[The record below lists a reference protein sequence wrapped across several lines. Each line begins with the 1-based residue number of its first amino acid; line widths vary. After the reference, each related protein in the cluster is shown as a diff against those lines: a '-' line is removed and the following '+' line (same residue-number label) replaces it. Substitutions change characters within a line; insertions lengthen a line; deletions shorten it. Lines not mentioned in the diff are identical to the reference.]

1 MILTASEQ
9 TWVDFTVITSGIC
22 WTITYIALVYRGFK
36 DKSYGMPLIPLAL
49 NIAWEITFSVIYPP
63 HSMGIAAKV
72 INTLWMICD
81 VGIVA
86 TYFLYGYRSFEKNY
100 KISKELWIFIS
111 IFSFAVSM
119 GIMVSGGPFFGQFEK
134 YFHGDT
140 FEGAKFIAFLQNL
153 IMSINFIFLF
163 WERRSSEGQS
173 FTIAWTKWLGTSM
186 TVGNSYLL
194 VEHKG
199 EETNFMLI
207 IITTIF
213 ILDLYYMQMIYSQL
227 KKEKINPLLR
237 L

>member
-1 MILTASEQ
+1 
-9 TWVDFTVITSGIC
+9 
-22 WTITYIALVYRGFK
+22 
-36 DKSYGMPLIPLAL
+36 
-49 NIAWEITFSVIYPP
+49 
-63 HSMGIAAKV
+63 
-72 INTLWMICD
+72 
-81 VGIVA
+81 
-86 TYFLYGYRSFEKNY
+86 
-100 KISKELWIFIS
+100 
-111 IFSFAVSM
+111 M
-119 GIMVSGGPFFGQFEK
+119 GIMLSGGPFFGQFEK

-153 IMSINFIFLF
+153 IMSINFIFMF

-207 IITTIF
+207 VITTTI